1 MNKAIEIYRSADNKI
16 EIQVNLENE
25 TVWLTQKQIAMV
37 FGTEIPAISKHL
49 KNIFKEGELTP
60 KATVSKMEIVQEE
73 GKREVKRKIDY
84 YNLDAILSVGYR
96 VNSSR
101 ATQFRIWATQR
112 LKEHLVQG
120 YTINKKR
127 LEQLQQ
133 TVELIQKTAAN
144 ETTLNEAKGLLDII
158 THYTQSFVL
167 LNQYDSNSITTEK
180 LTCEVTY
187 EIKYSEAK
195 PAITE
200 LKKQLM
206 AKKEATEL
214 FGNEKDKSFSGILL
228 SVVQTFDSQYLY
240 PSIEEQAAHLLYF
253 CIKNHPF
260 SDGNK
265 RIGAFLFVW
274 FLEKNKH
281 RFKKNGE
288 VKINYN
294 GLTAIA
300 LLVAQSNPNEK
311 ELMIKLIVNLIATT

>member
-167 LNQYDSNSITTEK
+167 LNQ
-180 LTCEVTY
+180 
-187 EIKYSEAK
+187 
-195 PAITE
+195 
-200 LKKQLM
+200 
-206 AKKEATEL
+206 
-214 FGNEKDKSFSGILL
+214 
-228 SVVQTFDSQYLY
+228 
-240 PSIEEQAAHLLYF
+240 
-253 CIKNHPF
+253 
-260 SDGNK
+260 
-265 RIGAFLFVW
+265 
-274 FLEKNKH
+274 
-281 RFKKNGE
+281 
-288 VKINYN
+288 
-294 GLTAIA
+294 
-300 LLVAQSNPNEK
+300 
-311 ELMIKLIVNLIATT
+311 